1 MKKRSLMIALIFLA
15 TLFHVPFN
23 LKAADQPEHLKAA
36 VVIASNQGT
45 DYDLDNDAYRDQMIQ
60 LFSYS
65 SYHQLDQY
73 PVDLVKSERSKI
85 ELPEGYELML
95 TLQNVEKGRI
105 LVQAVIRKGNQQ
117 YLDTVVSILKPG
129 VVFLGGPP
137 VSSGVLIIVLET
149 RF

>member
-1 MKKRSLMIALIFLA
+1 MKKRSLMIAMIFLA
-15 TLFHVPFN
+15 SLFHVSSD

-137 VSSGVLIIVLET
+137 VSNGILIIVLET

>member
-1 MKKRSLMIALIFLA
+1 MKKLSAFLA
-15 TLFHVPFN
+15 MLFMVTLVSVPSD
-23 LKAADQPEHLKAA
+23 LKAADKPERVTAT
-36 VVIASNQGT
+36 VVVASNEGG

-65 SYHQLDQY
+65 SYHQLEQY
-73 PVDLVKSERSKI
+73 PTDLLKSERSKI
-85 ELPEGYELML
+85 ELPEGYELIL

-137 VSSGVLIIVLET
+137 VSKGVLIIVLET